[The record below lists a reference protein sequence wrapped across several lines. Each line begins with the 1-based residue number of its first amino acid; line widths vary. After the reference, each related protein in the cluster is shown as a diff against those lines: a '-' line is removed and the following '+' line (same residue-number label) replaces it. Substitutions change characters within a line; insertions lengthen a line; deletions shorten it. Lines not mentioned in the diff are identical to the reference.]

1 MTKQLGFHV
10 DQSYCVGCK
19 ACQVACKDNYDLPIG
34 VIWRR
39 IVEYGGGNWVDKNG
53 IQVPL
58 NVFGYY
64 TPMSCLHCIHPA
76 CVEVCPTGAM
86 YKRSEDGIVLIDADK
101 CIGCRYC
108 EWACPY
114 GAPQFNEEA
123 GVMTKCTGCVD
134 RVTEGKNPVCVDAC
148 PMRALEFGDLNELR
162 MKYGSKRDVEPLPPS
177 NLTDP
182 ALVLTVHK
190 DAPPSGTG
198 TGSIISLPEEI

>member
-39 IVEYGGGNWVDKNG
+39 VIEYGGGNWVNKNG
-53 IQVPL
+53 IKVPS
-58 NVFGYY
+58 NIFGYF
-64 TPMSCLHCIHPA
+64 TPMSCLHCQNPA
-76 CVEVCPTGAM
+76 CVNVCPTGAM

-114 GAPQFNEEA
+114 GAPQFNEES
-123 GVMTKCTGCVD
+123 GLMTKCTGCVD
-134 RVTEGKNPVCVDAC
+134 RVTAGQNPVCVDAC
-148 PMRALEFGDLNELR
+148 PMRVLEFGDLAELQK
-162 MKYGSKRDVEPLPPS
+162 KYGTVNEVEPLPR
-177 NLTDP
+177 NDITNP

-190 DAPPSGTG
+190 DAQPSGTG
-198 TGSIISLPEEI
+198 TGSIINLPEEI